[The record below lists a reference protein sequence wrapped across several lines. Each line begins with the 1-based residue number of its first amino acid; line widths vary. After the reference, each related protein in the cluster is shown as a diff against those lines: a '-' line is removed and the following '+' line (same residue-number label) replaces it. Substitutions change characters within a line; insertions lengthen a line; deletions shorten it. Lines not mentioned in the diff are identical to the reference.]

1 MYRGGVF
8 CIFNILRAP
17 SFDPFSKL
25 NELLKP

>member
-8 CIFNILRAP
+8 CIFNILKVL